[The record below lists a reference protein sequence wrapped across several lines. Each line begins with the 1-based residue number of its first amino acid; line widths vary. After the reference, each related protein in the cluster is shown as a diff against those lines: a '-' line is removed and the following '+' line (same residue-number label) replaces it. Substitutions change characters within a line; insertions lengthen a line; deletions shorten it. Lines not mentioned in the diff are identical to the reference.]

1 MLSWKDYYLQEQ
13 VRQDR
18 IEEAKQQRLVKM
30 LSRKIKDERRE
41 KRDLILARI
50 GYRLVLW
57 GDALLR
63 RVDERMAT
71 S

>member
-1 MLSWKDYYLQEQ
+1 MLSWKDYYTQEE

-18 IEEAKQQRLVKM
+18 LREAKEQRLVSM
-30 LSRKIKDERRE
+30 LSRNLRDER
-41 KRDLILARI
+41 KKARDQVLERV
-50 GYRLVLW
+50 GYRLVQW

-63 RVDERMAT
+63 RVADRGVA

>member
-1 MLSWKDYYLQEQ
+1 MLSWKDYYVQEQ

-18 IEEAKQQRLVKM
+18 LREAKQQRLVRM
-30 LSRKIKDERRE
+30 VSRNIRDERRE
-41 KRDLILARI
+41 KRDLLVARI
-50 GYRLVLW
+50 GYRLVVW

-63 RVDERMAT
+63 RGDERMAA